1 MNKYQIIGTPAA
13 GSIKVAVGAASL
25 FGSPPTDN
33 VVRLVSTVACFVE
46 IGASAVAAAD
56 TSMYLAPNVPEYF
69 HVPLGARVAVIQSS
83 GAGFLYITPM
93 V

>member
-13 GSIKVAVGAASL
+13 GSIKLAVGASSVP
-25 FGSPPTDN
+25 GTPPTDN
-33 VVRLVSTVACFVE
+33 VVRLVSSVACFVE
-46 IGASAVAAAD
+46 IGTNAVAVAD

-69 HVPLGARVAVIQSS
+69 HIPLGARVAVIQAAS
-83 GAGFLYITPM
+83 AGFLYITPM